1 MLSKTTFNV
10 SMSSTVSF
18 TSLLN
23 DSKIIYADPKIY
35 EAVDV
40 VIK

>member
-1 MLSKTTFNV
+1 M
-10 SMSSTVSF
+10 SF